1 MPTRGLLARTTKIQ
15 VSVLVNYKA
24 AIIII
29 IIIIIIS
36 LNANCSRQ
44 NLSEDV
50 LILALIINPCLT
62 PTELYSY
69 NATYSKSPN
78 IVCGKRLT
86 GFCSY
91 AKYWVRV
98 GIMMLSA
105 TFNNISAISWR

>member
-1 MPTRGLLARTTKIQ
+1 MPTRGLLARTIKIQ
-15 VSVLVNYKA
+15 VSVLVKYKA

-29 IIIIIIS
+29 TFIIS

-44 NLSEDV
+44 DISEDV

-86 GFCSY
+86 GFCNY

-98 GIMMLSA
+98 GIMVFSA